1 MSLEGWRIGL
11 AQRLVLVLNDGEDA
25 LVEVEVSVE
34 LRSEFSGGIHG
45 RGDGGT
51 DGSWWRERS
60 SLRA

>member
-1 MSLEGWRIGL
+1 L